1 MKGKHISFILLIIAI
16 LLGTTWGLKA
26 VNNRYYS
33 IEKSIKHLTSSKFKG
48 RLTGTKENKKIEEYL
63 SILLENIG
71 VDKYKDNTN
80 YAIPYNHVYYPLE
93 KQTYNIDLILKDG
106 KRLSLKRGE
115 DFLENI
121 YSDMKKNL
129 DFTFN
134 VDDNDD
140 KILVVNNVNKLKDIQ
155 SNERIIFL
163 KADIFK
169 RNINTSENLDDTNIN
184 LIQISP
190 KTYELLER
198 NKGSKIEINFKSL
211 KENVQANNIVG
222 AIKGKDSSKA
232 LVLSAH
238 FDHIGNIDNK
248 IFKGAIDNASGTS
261 LLLDLS
267 KKLKEHYSE
276 NPPEHDIVICF
287 FNGEESNLQG
297 SSAFVNTLVKDYSDL
312 YNINITSI
320 GIKDDVNTIFSTTDN
335 KENELMVD
343 LKNHFDKNAYKSKI
357 GTSYSP
363 SDHDAFIRKNIIA
376 VNISNESMDKVHTLE
391 DTLDEID
398 FKYLKNTSNVLF
410 DFIANNKKSTYKI
423 SNSNKDNVVSTP
435 SPEDI
440 KKLNKV
446 FDILKYHQYMLD
458 PSNNKG
464 VIMKSNI
471 VLDSNPNTDNSISTL
486 NKFYPNLNVNE
497 SIGNFKLI
505 SLNISEYW
513 PNIDRNSLEPNKI
526 YFRDYNIDDID
537 NLELL
542 FKSKNEEQLKVNLFI
557 ETPLNNMNISQ
568 EYPINKYKISND
580 TKNINGESYY
590 LCLKDTSP
598 KALYKSIKIKDRTFH
613 LLITPSSNNEENID
627 ILETLDLK
635 PPIDNLINSF

>member
-1 MKGKHISFILLIIAI
+1 MKGKHISFILLIIVI
-16 LLGTTWGLKA
+16 SLGTTWGLKA
-26 VNNRYYS
+26 LNNRYYS
-33 IEKSIKHLTSSKFKG
+33 IEKSIKYLTDSKFKG
-48 RLTGTKENKKIEEYL
+48 RLTGTKENKKVEEHL

-71 VDKYKDNTN
+71 IDRYKNNTN
-80 YAIPYNHVYYPLE
+80 YAIPYNHIYYPPE
-93 KQTYNIDLILKDG
+93 KQIYNIDLILKDG

-121 YSDMKKNL
+121 YSDMEKTL
-129 DFTFN
+129 DFTFDTDN
-134 VDDNDD
+134 NDD
-140 KILVVNNVNKLKDIQ
+140 KILVASDVNKLKDIN

-163 KADIFK
+163 KTSVFK
-169 RNINTSENLDDTNIN
+169 KNINTSEGLDNTNIN

-190 KTYELLER
+190 KTYELLEK
-198 NKGSKIEINFKSL
+198 NKDSKIEINFKSL
-211 KENVQANNIVG
+211 RENVQANNIVG
-222 AIKGKDSSKA
+222 MIKGKDSSKA

-238 FDHIGNIDNK
+238 FDHIGSVGDK
-248 IFKGAIDNASGTS
+248 VFKGAIDNASGTS
-261 LLLDLS
+261 LLLDIS
-267 KKLKEHYSE
+267 KKLKEHYSG

-297 SSAFVNTLVKDYSDL
+297 SSDFVDTLVKDYSEL

-343 LKNHFDKNAYKSKI
+343 LKNHFNKNGYKSKI
-357 GTSYSP
+357 GTSYSS

-376 VNISNESMDKVHTLE
+376 VNISNENMDKVHTLE

-398 FKYLKNTSNVLF
+398 LKYLKNTSNVLF
-410 DFIANNKKSTYKI
+410 DFIINNKKLTYKV
-423 SNSNKDNVVSTP
+423 SDSNKNNAVSTP

-471 VLDSNPNTDNSISTL
+471 VLDSNPNADNNISTL
-486 NKFYPNLNVNE
+486 NKYYSNLNVDN
-497 SIGNFKLI
+497 SIGNFKLAYV
-505 SLNISEYW
+505 NISEYW
-513 PNIDRNSLEPNKI
+513 PNIDRNSLEPNRV

-542 FKSKNEEQLKVNLFI
+542 FKNKNEEQLKVNLFI

-580 TKNINGESYY
+580 TKNISGESYY
-590 LCLKDTSP
+590 LCLKDNSP
-598 KALYKSIKIKDRTFH
+598 KALYKSIKIKDKTFH
-613 LLITPSSNNEENID
+613 LLITPFSNNEENIN